1 MVPVDP
7 EELAASRRRFRFRAA
22 IGALLVAM
30 MVASMVLPHVAV
42 QAATVVPGRSLI
54 AASNFFLNA
63 QAEAEGFADAVSVSA
78 VAVALNT
85 TYFGLALQQF
95 GLLIG
100 AISFWALIPED
111 VGRWLRRFAMVAGV
125 SLVLGAST
133 TVLGYLQL
141 SNAGVP
147 SLVGVAWVPTLIAGL
162 ILVVGAR
169 AARPRVVST
178 WFLDRPDLVQP

>member
-7 EELAASRRRFRFRAA
+7 EELAASRLRFRFRAA
-22 IGALLVAM
+22 IAALLVVM
-30 MVASMVLPHVAV
+30 MIASMVLPHVAV
-42 QAATVVPGRSLI
+42 QSATVVPGRSLI
-54 AASNFFLNA
+54 AASTFFLTA
-63 QAEAEGFADAVSVSA
+63 QAGAEGFAGAVSVPA
-78 VAVALNT
+78 VALALNT

-100 AISFWALIPED
+100 AISFWGLVPED

-125 SLVLGAST
+125 ALVLGAST

-141 SNAGVP
+141 ANAGVP

-169 AARPRVVST
+169 TARRRVVST